1 MYLFKFVNTL
11 LATTVLATGQPLCDK
26 YTTALFKDNTED
38 NQLKLLTAL
47 VNTVVI
53 GNFSATVNN
62 QPVPGIL
69 APATFNGQPVNM
81 LPFFTGQQGA
91 TANVNGVATAG
102 VNFLDGGGAD
112 PLKQGLP
119 ANSQNTRQFKLL
131 THLYQLFGS
140 LLGCS
145 KQGGQVFPNYAGN
158 PSMTDVHRFMKL
170 DNATMSFFIQ
180 QVGAAALSFGVTP
193 DDANVVGNALTAL
206 FNDQCTA
213 PAPLTPQSSPQPQ
226 AFCLGSGCSPQH
238 GVDPTSC
245 PQGPGSLPNN
255 SPSGAS
261 NNQQSQQNSGS
272 QSSGQSL
279 CDKYT
284 TALFKDNTEDNQ
296 LKLLT
301 ALVNRVVGGNFTAT
315 ANGKPVTGI
324 LVKGTFDGQPVDM
337 LPFFTG
343 QSGPTTNVGG
353 VATAGINFLDG
364 GAADALKQGLPAN
377 DPNSRQFKLLTHL
390 YQLFGSLLACSKQ
403 GGQVFP
409 NYSGNPSMLD
419 THRFMNLNKATMD
432 FFIDQVGQAAI
443 SFGVTADDATKV
455 GQALQTLFNNQCAP
469 LAKLTPQT
477 APTEQGF
484 CLGDGCQ
491 NLKDQTA
498 CPNGVQSNTGSTSS
512 SSGSSSAS
520 SNGKV
525 IKCLPRGAISMGSS
539 VHKRSE
545 L

>member
-1 MYLFKFVNTL
+1 MYLFKLVNTL
-11 LATTVLATGQPLCDK
+11 LATTVLAAGQPLCDK

-69 APATFNGQPVNM
+69 APATFNGQQVNM

-91 TANVNGVATAG
+91 TANINGVATAG
-102 VNFLDGGGAD
+102 INFLDGGGAD

-170 DNATMSFFIQ
+170 DNATMSFFIN
-180 QVGAAALSFGVTP
+180 QVGAAALSFGVTL
-193 DDANVVGNALTAL
+193 DDATVVGNALNAL

-213 PAPLTPQSSPQPQ
+213 PAPLTPQAQAQPQ
-226 AFCLGSGCSPQH
+226 AFCLGQGCSPQH

-245 PQGPGSLPNN
+245 PQGPGSVPSN
-255 SPSGAS
+255 SPSGATGS
-261 NNQQSQQNSGS
+261 GSASGS
-272 QSSGQSL
+272 QSSGESL

-284 TALFKDNTEDNQ
+284 VALFKDNSEDNQ

-315 ANGKPVTGI
+315 ANDKPVTGI
-324 LVKGTFDGQPVDM
+324 LVKGQFDGQPVDM

-377 DPNSRQFKLLTHL
+377 DPNSKQFKLLTHL

-419 THRFMNLNKATMD
+419 THKFMNLNKATMD

-443 SFGVTADDATKV
+443 SFGVTTDDATKV

-477 APTEQGF
+477 APAEQGF

-491 NLKDQTA
+491 NLNDRTA
-498 CPNGVQSNTGSTSS
+498 CPNGSSS
-512 SSGSSSAS
+512 SSGSTSSSAS

-525 IKCLPRGAISMGSS
+525 IKCLPRGAISSGGSS